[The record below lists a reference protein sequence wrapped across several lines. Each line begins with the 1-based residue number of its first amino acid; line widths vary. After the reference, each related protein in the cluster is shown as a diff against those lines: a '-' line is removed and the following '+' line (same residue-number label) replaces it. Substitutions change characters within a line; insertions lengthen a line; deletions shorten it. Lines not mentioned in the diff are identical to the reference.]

1 MIRTFTLPSAP
12 FPLYDPSTEEPV
24 KDAKGEAVTLTHR
37 EVFRTIILDPRLRS
51 DLDTFE
57 LYDLRRKLTADFGAC
72 VELDERE
79 HAALLPRLLHP
90 ADGATAQATSVLTPG
105 ALYSPG
111 VIDLFRSVVNAKKKE
126 S

>member
-57 LYDLRRKLTADFGAC
+57 LYDLPNGRPELLQAAEADKTTDGLRAVEGVKPCPYVVGLHEDQEATAS
-72 VELDERE
+72 
-79 HAALLPRLLHP
+79 HLLPIAVVTAP
-90 ADGATAQATSVLTPG
+90 A
-105 ALYSPG
+105 
-111 VIDLFRSVVNAKKKE
+111 
-126 S
+126 